1 MEEVKLDILAFGA
14 HPDDVELG
22 AGGTVAKHV
31 HLGFKVGIVDLTLG
45 QLGSRGTVNDRI
57 IEAAESSMLLGLTIR
72 ENLEMED
79 GFFQN
84 DEAHRLKV
92 IQTIRKYK
100 PEIVLANAPS
110 DRHPDHGK
118 GAALVSEACFSAG
131 LSALKTTWEGEPQE
145 HWRPKVVYHYIQDR
159 YLKPDVVV
167 DITGFFEHKM
177 KAVRAF
183 KTQFYDPSNPAPNT
197 PISSKDFILF
207 LEARAR
213 EFGRIIGSE
222 YGEGFIAAR
231 TPGIQSFDKLV

>member
-1 MEEVKLDILAFGA
+1 MEQIKLDILAFGA

-22 AGGTVAKHV
+22 AGGAIAKHV

-79 GFFQN
+79 GFFLN
-84 DEAHRLKV
+84 DEKHRIKV
-92 IQTIRKYK
+92 IEAIRKYK
-100 PEIVLANAPS
+100 PEIVWANAPS

-118 GAALVSEACFSAG
+118 ASALVSEACFSAG
-131 LSALKTTWEGEPQE
+131 LSALKTTCEGEQQE

-159 YLKPDVVV
+159 YLSPDVVV
-167 DITGFFEHKM
+167 DITGFFDQKM
-177 KAVRAF
+177 NAVKAF
-183 KTQFYDPSNPAPNT
+183 KTQFYNPANPAPNT
-197 PISSKDFILF
+197 PISSKEFILF

-213 EFGRIIGSE
+213 EFGRIIGTE
-222 YGEGFIAAR
+222 YGEGFISQR
-231 TPGIQSFDKLV
+231 SPGIDNFSKLI

>member
-31 HLGFKVGIVDLTLG
+31 QLGFKVGIVDLTLG

-57 IEAAESSMLLGLTIR
+57 IEASESSMLLGLTIR

-92 IQTIRKYK
+92 IQVIRKYK

-118 GAALVSEACFSAG
+118 GAALVSEACFSSG
-131 LSALKTTWEGEPQE
+131 LSALKTTWEGEPQL

-167 DITGFFEHKM
+167 DITGFFELKM
-177 KAVRAF
+177 NAVRAF
-183 KTQFYDPSNPAPNT
+183 KTQFFDPKNPAPNT
-197 PISSKDFILF
+197 PISSQDFILF

-213 EFGRIIGSE
+213 EFGRIINCE
-222 YGEGFIAAR
+222 HGEGFVAAR
-231 TPGIQSFDKLV
+231 TPGIESFDKLI